1 MQKIQIL
8 MLDDIDERPA
18 AETVK
23 FALDGI
29 EYEIDL
35 SDTNAEALR
44 KALEPYTEHGRKVRG
59 RRGRSSM
66 PKGGKTHEVREWA
79 KRHGH
84 HVNDRGRIPAEVM
97 SEYLKATEQ
106 Q

>member
-1 MQKIQIL
+1 MQKVQIL
-8 MLDDIDERPA
+8 LLDDIDERPA

-35 SDTNAEALR
+35 SGTNAEALR
-44 KALEPYTEHGRKVRG
+44 KALAPYTEHGRMVKTSKA
-59 RRGRSSM
+59 RSA
-66 PKGGKTHEVREWA
+66 PKGGKTAEVREWA

-84 HVNDRGRIPAEVM
+84 HVNERGRIPAGVM
-97 SEYLKATEQ
+97 SEYLKTTEQ
-106 Q
+106 